1 MGADITEHSTSWRA
15 CDHSTDMSLV
25 GSATWLANAVKRL
38 PDAIKVT
45 KVTHRWRKPEFSAL
59 KLARIRRAGGGEAV
73 DAAVA
78 DVRPRK
84 ESRAPKPPKGRKAD
98 RLKPER
104 MAKIERLLTQ
114 QPELIDKMK
123 ETRKTQAAE
132 KAKKKAQGNPS
143 I

>member
-1 MGADITEHSTSWRA
+1 MGRA
-15 CDHSTDMSLV
+15 CCDMSLV
-25 GSATWLANAVKRL
+25 GSATWLADAVK
-38 PDAIKVT
+38 VT
-45 KVTHRWRKPEFSAL
+45 RVNNRWRKPEFSAL
-59 KLARIRRAGGGEAV
+59 KLARIRSAGGGEAV
-73 DAAVA
+73 DAALA

-84 ESRAPKPPKGRKAD
+84 EPRAPKAPKGRKAD

-123 ETRKTQAAE
+123 EARKTQAAE
-132 KAKKKAQGNPS
+132 KAKKKAMGNPS